1 MKGGSAVNA
10 LKKLKS
16 LSLPLKIQIIIA
28 LALTAALIISIPT
41 YSWFN
46 YEKKIAELAKIKS
59 PDNLYIN
66 AAHKEDIVYLDMS
79 SIDVS
84 QKDPDSQSPITS
96 QSFVFSVSG
105 EWVTNFTLQI
115 EHTKNNPFTYSFHEG
130 IIYATKDAMSAD
142 HSDWQERNSD
152 GSLKYVE
159 YTATNI
165 YDAKESAK
173 ISDWPA
179 YPENDVASI
188 EDGSTYYIWI
198 GGDIKNKNNETG
210 SYLSPTPALREKSYE
225 SGTNY
230 DTRVVPSYWQLNKI
244 LTGSDK
250 NVPFYKTY
258 VITAS
263 WTDVEN
269 IENYKKETD
278 LFYISAFVGG

>member
-1 MKGGSAVNA
+1 MKV
-10 LKKLKS
+10 LKKIKA
-16 LSLPLKIQIIIA
+16 LSLPFKIQIIIA
-28 LALTAALIISIPT
+28 LALTAALIVSVPT

-66 AAHKEDIVYLDMS
+66 AAHKEDVVYLDMS

-84 QKDPDSQSPITS
+84 QKVPNSQSPITS

-115 EHTKNNPFTYSFHEG
+115 EHTNNNPFTYSFHEG
-130 IIYATKDAMSAD
+130 TIYATEQAMSAD
-142 HSDWQERNSD
+142 HPDYQTRNSD

-165 YDAKESAK
+165 YDAKESSK
-173 ISDWPA
+173 ILGWPN
-179 YPENDVASI
+179 YPANDVASI
-188 EDGSTYYIWI
+188 ADGSTYYIWI

-210 SYLSPTPALREKSYE
+210 SYLSASTALREKSYE
-225 SGTNY
+225 SGTYY
-230 DTRVVPSYWQLNKI
+230 DSRVVPSYWQLNKI

-263 WTDVEN
+263 WTGVAN
-269 IENYKKETD
+269 IESYKKETD